1 MYHPE
6 WLGLLE
12 GRMAKSA
19 VAQIVRSVT
28 RRAADINL
36 LCSMVLDAHTD
47 PHQAKRAAWVLTHL
61 SPPDKQ
67 EHVAPFRDALI
78 DRALSPDLPFRPGLL
93 LTVVYSLPE
102 PREPRMDLLDYCLA
116 HIADTRMHDSC
127 RAMFIKLAARKC
139 RPYPELAAE
148 LHAVLDLLP
157 PGQPPSVE
165 CAKRKALHAERKANR
180 EKRGGDLREG

>member
-36 LCSMVLDAHTD
+36 LCSMVLD

-93 LTVVYSLPE
+93 LTVVYALPE

-139 RPYPELAAE
+139 RLYPELAAE

-165 CAKRKALHAERKANR
+165 CAKRKAFTPNAKPI
-180 EKRGGDLREG
+180 EKKGEVT